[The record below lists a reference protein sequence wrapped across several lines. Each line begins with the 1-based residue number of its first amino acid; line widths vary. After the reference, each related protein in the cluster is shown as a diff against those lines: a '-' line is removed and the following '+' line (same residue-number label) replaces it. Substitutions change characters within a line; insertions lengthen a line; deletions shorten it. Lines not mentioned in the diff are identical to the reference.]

1 MVLRREGVIAKLAVV
16 IGLAL
21 ALTFLLLHWA
31 FTRSS
36 PVHAGAQ
43 PVQDGAG
50 ERSLPAQGGDV
61 GVAWTST
68 EPVTTLVIG
77 GEPQEWVI
85 SQYGVT
91 VTFYEN
97 SIAGQAAIFT
107 FTPKTGVPS
116 NFPVAPTPYFFDLS
130 GEWAYPSDG
139 EVSLYHEIG
148 IALAYKEADL
158 GGIEESGLQVF
169 NYRFKEWMNTG
180 ATVNVTENLISW
192 ETNYTG
198 LFAVGGYRF
207 RTFLPAVFRTS
218 TLSSARAP

>member
-1 MVLRREGVIAKLAVV
+1 MVLRREGVIAKLAMV

-21 ALTFLLLHWA
+21 ALTFLLLCWA

-43 PVQDGAG
+43 PAQGEAG

-68 EPVTTLVIG
+68 EPVTTYVTG

-97 SIAGQAAIFT
+97 SVSGDAIFT
-107 FTPKTGVPS
+107 FTPKTGTPS
-116 NFPVAPTPYFFDLS
+116 NFPVAPTSYFFDLS
-130 GEWAYPSDG
+130 GRYPGAG

-158 GGIEESGLQVF
+158 GGIEESSLQAF
-169 NYRFKEWMNTG
+169 NYRFKQWVNTG

>member
-1 MVLRREGVIAKLAVV
+1 MVLRRGGVIAKLVMV

-21 ALTFLLLHWA
+21 ALIFLLLCWA
-31 FTRSS
+31 LTGSP
-36 PVHAGAQ
+36 PVHADAQ
-43 PVQDGAG
+43 PAQDGAG
-50 ERSLPAQGGDV
+50 EHSLPAQGGDV
-61 GVAWTST
+61 GVAWAST
-68 EPVTTLVIG
+68 EPVTTYVTG
-77 GEPQEWVI
+77 GVPQEWVI

-97 SIAGQAAIFT
+97 SINGNAIFT
-107 FTPKTGVPS
+107 FTPRTGAPS

-148 IALAYKEADL
+148 IALGYKEADL
-158 GGIEESGLQVF
+158 GGIEESSLQLF
-169 NYRFKEWMNTG
+169 NFRFKEWVNTG
-180 ATVNVTENLISW
+180 ATVNVTANQISW

-207 RTFLPAVFRTS
+207 RTFLPTAFRTS